1 MAEWQKAMS
10 SSEFAEWM
18 AFSQFHPLGEWR
30 DDFRM
35 ATLAAV
41 ITNAMTRTK
50 ETDPVRQ
57 AADFMPNFEEALDER
72 EAQEE
77 IPEHERR
84 WQKIK
89 SVFGGLAA
97 AAKKKR

>member
-1 MAEWQKAMS
+1 MAEWQQAMS
-10 SSEFAEWM
+10 SHEFAEWM
-18 AFSQFHPLGEWR
+18 AFMQLQPFGEWR

-57 AADFMPNFEEALDER
+57 AADFMPDFEKALDER

-97 AAKKKR
+97 KKKR